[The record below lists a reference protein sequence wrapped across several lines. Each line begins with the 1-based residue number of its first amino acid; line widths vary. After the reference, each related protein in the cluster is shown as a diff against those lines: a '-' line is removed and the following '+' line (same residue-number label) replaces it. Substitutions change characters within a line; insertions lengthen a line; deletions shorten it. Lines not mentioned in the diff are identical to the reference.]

1 MALQGTKNGGG
12 RVLTK
17 PLVQRG
23 DVEVKKSS
31 VVTSTPVVEK
41 TADDDKQPV
50 VPGGSFGQVVDA
62 KLPGSGGPVVGA
74 QKPWQTRLDP
84 TKKADALVV
93 AQAVLAV
100 MAGVPADILT
110 EPTKSAVLDMVKD
123 DGGKAADAA
132 AMKRVYSRCMASLN
146 PEAVTEALGKLALA
160 ANDAAHAVVTA
171 ASHKDEV
178 PEGRSEKRDWHRTWG
193 LRLLPDDDPAFRDP
207 AYLVALNQES
217 QGIRATTYEGRT
229 SITSARQQFDTEWQ
243 KLAPN
248 TKLLAFSDSGSDS
261 VSLCFQLATALG
273 RRRLGEASAKPGLA
287 FFSGS
292 YGGGRGLASSM
303 NFAGWGRGVSED
315 KEEFK
320 LPAATSTR
328 RNPTG
333 DELKRVQKEEADALL
348 LIELMATDKGSPIG
362 AIFLEPVQG
371 ANSVQFYRTEFLL
384 ELRKLADQHG
394 LPIIADEVLTGG
406 GRTGKFFAYQ
416 NYPGFTPD
424 FVVFGKGLQASGIA
438 AIAREGQQP
447 TQKPQEFD
455 LGVTTAGGDAVRFLK
470 GAQVMKRIREGGLL
484 EQAADVG
491 AYLLER
497 LKEVQSFHNVPVDAS
512 GMGLL
517 LGMSK
522 VDGTKAE
529 VSEAWGHMRTRYLPP
544 LTLTRADVDEV
555 IKDLLRELPSEV
567 LADLKA
573 RRERL
578 QKDLVE
584 LPTIKDMPEEFR
596 TMLLERTKE
605 RLPLVEAAIVEK
617 EAELAAIRAKVR
629 P

>member
-12 RVLTK
+12 RVLPK
-17 PLVQRG
+17 PLVQGG
-23 DVEVKKSS
+23 DVEVNQTGA
-31 VVTSTPVVEK
+31 VTSTKVNDK
-41 TADDDKQPV
+41 AADDDKQAV
-50 VPGGSFGQVVDA
+50 AEGGSFGQVADA
-62 KLPGSGGPVVGA
+62 KRPSAGGAVLGA

-84 TKKADALVV
+84 MKKSDALVV

-100 MAGVPADILT
+100 MSGVPADVLT
-110 EPTKSAVLDMVKD
+110 EPTRSAVLDMVKD

-132 AMKRVYSRCMASLN
+132 AMKRVYQRCMASLD

-171 ASHKDEV
+171 TPHQDEV
-178 PEGRSEKRDWHRTWG
+178 PEGKTEKRDWHRTWG

-229 SITSARQQFDTEWQ
+229 SVTSAREQFANEWQ

-248 TKLLAFSDSGSDS
+248 TKLLAFTDSGSDS
-261 VSLCFQLATALG
+261 VSLCFQLALALG
-273 RRRLGEASAKPGLA
+273 RRRLGDAGAKPGLA

-303 NFAGWGRGVSED
+303 NFAGWGRYVSED

-320 LPAATSTR
+320 LPAATSTS

-333 DELKRVQKEEADALL
+333 DELKRVQKEEADALM
-348 LIELMATDKGSPIG
+348 LIELMATDTKSPIG

-384 ELRKLADQHG
+384 ELRKLADKHG

-406 GRTGKFFAYQ
+406 GRTGKFFAFE
-416 NYPGFTPD
+416 NYPGFAPD
-424 FVVFGKGLQASGIA
+424 FVVFGKGLQTSGIA
-438 AIAREGQQP
+438 AVAREGQLSSQQP
-447 TQKPQEFD
+447 HEFD

-484 EQAADVG
+484 EQSADVG

-497 LKEVQSFHNVPVDAS
+497 LKEVQQFHNVPVDAS

-522 VDGTKAE
+522 VDGSKSQ
-529 VSEAWGHMRTRYLPP
+529 VSEAWGNLRTRYLPP
-544 LTLTRADVDEV
+544 LTLTRDDVDLV
-555 IKDLLRELPSEV
+555 IRDLLRELPSEV

-573 RRERL
+573 RRELL
-578 QKDLVE
+578 QKDLLE
-584 LPTIKDMPEEFR
+584 LPTVKDIPDGLR
-596 TMLLERTKE
+596 KVLLESSTK
-605 RLPLVEAAIVEK
+605 RLAEVEAAIVDR
-617 EAELAAIRAKVR
+617 EAELAAVRAKVK